1 MFSNLQDRLTGDR
14 KILILFVILAIFNI
28 ALYVSIFKYMVDIK
42 DINMTVIHDFVTINC
57 AIIILG
63 FTSTRLPNLKK
74 RDSSIYEISYLIII
88 GLLSITISFF
98 NKSINGESLW
108 APYLEMFRILSVV
121 LILTFLATKTKSFK
135 AVVRGDRSRKTII
148 SQIILCSVLGIL
160 ASYFT
165 MDINGL
171 PANARALV
179 VMISGLLGG
188 PYIGIPVGIIS
199 GVWRYSMGGPTALA
213 CAIATILAGI
223 TGSIIHRWNGNEF
236 ISPVKA
242 GLLMFFYSGFEM
254 FLLTILTP
262 RPTGLIVASNLYGPM
277 TFAAVLGILLFSL
290 FLDEKKEKAE
300 TDTDDG
306 DEDKKIEL
314 MSEELEE
321 YKIKANQTEGELKEY
336 KDKVEKLEQELNEIK
351 GKI

>member
-1 MFSNLQDRLTGDR
+1 MFNNYKDKLTGDR

-42 DINMTVIHDFVTINC
+42 EINMTVIHDFVTINC

-63 FTSTRLPNLKK
+63 FTSSRLPRLKNK
-74 RDSSIYEISYLIII
+74 DSSIYEISYLIII

-98 NKSINGESLW
+98 NKSIGGESLW

-135 AVVRGDRSRKTII
+135 AVVRGDLSRKTII

-199 GVWRYSMGGPTALA
+199 GVWRYSMGGPTALS
-213 CAIATILAGI
+213 CCIATILAGI

-300 TDTDDG
+300 SDTDG
-306 DEDKKIEL
+306 EDKIRL

-321 YKIKANQTEGELKEY
+321 YKIKADKTEEELSEY
-336 KDKVEKLEQELNEIK
+336 KDKVKSLEQELNEIK
-351 GKI
+351 GKL